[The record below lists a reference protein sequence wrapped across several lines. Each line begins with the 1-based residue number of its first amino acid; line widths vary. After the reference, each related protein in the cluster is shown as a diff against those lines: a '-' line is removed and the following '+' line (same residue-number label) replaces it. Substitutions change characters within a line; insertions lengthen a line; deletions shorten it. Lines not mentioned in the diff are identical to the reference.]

1 MDTVRR
7 PGRESAAGSEANTI
21 MIVGV
26 ISDTHGL
33 MRPQALD
40 ALAGSE
46 LILHAGDIG
55 SPEVLEAL
63 RQIAAGVEPGDL
75 IGAAAGAATPNVEAL
90 STARDSGPASGGE
103 ITLTVVRGN
112 NDKGPWAQ
120 ELADAEIVE
129 ADGVFFYVLHDAAQL
144 DLDPRA
150 AGFGAVVSG
159 HSHRPKVEER
169 KGVLYLNPGSAGPR
183 RFKLPI
189 TVARVEVGGGR
200 VSTTIVQLAA

>member
-1 MDTVRR
+1 MGTVRR

-63 RQIAAGVEPGDL
+63 RQISPVVA
-75 IGAAAGAATPNVEAL
+75 
-90 STARDSGPASGGE
+90 
-103 ITLTVVRGN
+103 VRGN

-144 DLDPRA
+144 DLDPWA

-159 HSHRPKVEER
+159 HSHRPMVEER